1 MHPCESC
8 SAAGL
13 CPAYNTRWALQCEA
27 FTGPTVT
34 PVTDALDAAF
44 WQMVAEDMAAA
55 EDHRDEME
63 TAHAAHRG
71 VL

>member
-1 MHPCESC
+1 MTRCESC
-8 SAAGL
+8 AAARI
-13 CPAYNTRWALQCEA
+13 CPAAFTRWALQCEA